1 MLYIIKLNFKIINV
15 KFVRNVDGT
24 FYFILFYFIFWEVD
38 GYPLRR
44 IRMNFNLIITL

>member
-1 MLYIIKLNFKIINV
+1 MLYIIKLNFKIIINLLEMLMEL
-15 KFVRNVDGT
+15 
-24 FYFILFYFIFWEVD
+24 FILFYFIFWEVD